1 MQNSQAPAGI
11 RMERKS
17 FLLSVFFIFLMMVAA
32 YILTLV
38 IPGGSYTRVPDAD
51 GNLIIDVSAGFHAG
65 PGGLP
70 FWKWLLSPILVL
82 GASGSATLIAV
93 ILFLLLIGGVFNVVN
108 EQGIIV
114 DRGDTIHHWCWV
126 DQLWENF
133 SETDV
138 IGALWGENKS
148 KKMIKASESH
158 AEGVS
163 E

>member
-1 MQNSQAPAGI
+1 M
-11 RMERKS
+11 
-17 FLLSVFFIFLMMVAA
+17 
-32 YILTLV
+32 
-38 IPGGSYTRVPDAD
+38 
-51 GNLIIDVSAGFHAG
+51 IDVLKAFYSVHYNFGIVCIIILMLG
-65 PGGLP
+65 I
-70 FWKWLLSPILVL
+70 LLATKKMWIFVGITALVVIIINVACYKMTDGKSWTIEPAVVKTEFGETKGSPMTFSVQKNWV
-82 GASGSATLIAV
+82 SEE
-93 ILFLLLIGGVFNVVN
+93 GV
-108 EQGIIV
+108 IV

>member
-1 MQNSQAPAGI
+1 M
-11 RMERKS
+11 
-17 FLLSVFFIFLMMVAA
+17 
-32 YILTLV
+32 
-38 IPGGSYTRVPDAD
+38 
-51 GNLIIDVSAGFHAG
+51 IDVLKAFYSVHYNF
-65 PGGLP
+65 GLLCIII
-70 FWKWLLSPILVL
+70 LLL
-82 GASGSATLIAV
+82 G
-93 ILFLLLIGGVFNVVN
+93 ILFLTKKMWIFAGITLAVVLVINVVCYKMTDGKSWTIEAATVKTEFGETKGSPMTFEVHKN
-108 EQGIIV
+108 WISEEGVIV

-158 AEGVS
+158 AEGIN